1 MLNRKKYPGGSLT
14 KPNTFLLETV
24 SCRLLTLERK
34 PEIIVFFLILLKN
47 FSFSLFFLLSSKTLK
62 IFLILFL
69 VHNCLLQNC

>member
-1 MLNRKKYPGGSLT
+1 
-14 KPNTFLLETV
+14 
-24 SCRLLTLERK
+24 
-34 PEIIVFFLILLKN
+34 LLKN